1 MNNQA
6 ICAIATPPGT
16 SALGI
21 IRISG
26 SNIKKLLSPIFSKR
40 LKDRAAILTDIHD
53 GSELIDNVISIYY
66 ASPRSY
72 TGEDIIEIICHGNQI
87 ILNTIIQLLN
97 KCGIRT
103 AEPGEFTKRAF
114 FNSKLSL
121 VQAEAVADLISASN
135 KKALTAANNSLS
147 GKFLNEINSICEDIL
162 RIRSE
167 VESIINFPEDDDV
180 PILNQKKL
188 LKNIVN
194 ILSNLES
201 LINNSEQGMAL
212 NIRPSY
218 AVIGKPNSGKSSF
231 INNLLRTDASI
242 VTSKKGTTRDSIT
255 YELTVDDMVI
265 NIIDTA
271 GIHATDDEIEREG
284 ISRSLKSASSSDN
297 IIYLIDDTVGLTLED
312 EVFIKDNNFSNYILV
327 FNKIDLTKNSPKI
340 VTGAPRSVYVSAKT
354 GDGMN
359 LIKEVIKDSY
369 QCADTSENIFL
380 ARNRHLQHLRD
391 GQACLFNSKRLINE
405 GVFDMLAEDLR
416 LAHLAISAIIGQNP
430 TEDLLNEIFTSF
442 CIGK

>member
-1 MNNQA
+1 MNNEA

-21 IRISG
+21 IRVSG
-26 SNIKKLLSPIFSKR
+26 TNIKKLINPIFSKE
-40 LKDRAAILTDIHD
+40 LKDRAATLVGIYD
-53 GSELIDNVISIYY
+53 GSELIDSAISIYY

-87 ILNTIIQLLN
+87 ILNSIIQLLN
-97 KCGIRT
+97 RCGVRT

-114 FNSKLSL
+114 FNNKLNL

-135 KKALTAANNSLS
+135 KKALAAANNSLS
-147 GKFLNEINSICEDIL
+147 GKFLYEINSICDDIL
-162 RIRSE
+162 TIRSE

-180 PILNQKKL
+180 PILNQTKIF
-188 LKNIVN
+188 KNVVSV
-194 ILSNLES
+194 LSKLES
-201 LINNSEQGMAL
+201 LIDCSEQGITL
-212 NIRPSY
+212 NVRPSY
-218 AVIGKPNSGKSSF
+218 AVIGKQNSGKSSF

-271 GIHATDDEIEREG
+271 GIHVTNDEIEKEG
-284 ISRSLKSASSSDN
+284 ILRSIKSASSSDN
-297 IIYLIDDTVGLTLED
+297 IIYLIDETVGLTPED
-312 EVFIKDNNFSNYILV
+312 KSFIDDNNFSNYILV
-327 FNKIDLTKNSPKI
+327 FNKIDLTKTSPKI
-340 VTGAPRSVYVSAKT
+340 VTGNPRSVYVSAKT

-359 LIKEVIKDSY
+359 LIKEVIKDSC
-369 QCADTSENIFL
+369 QSADTSENIFL

-391 GQACLFNSKRLINE
+391 GQAYLLNSKRLVNE
-405 GVFDMLAEDLR
+405 GAFDLLAEELR
-416 LAHLAISAIIGQNP
+416 LSHLAISAIIGQNP
-430 TEDLLNEIFTSF
+430 TEDLLTEIFASF

>member
-1 MNNQA
+1 MNNEA

-21 IRISG
+21 IRVSG
-26 SNIKKLLSPIFSKR
+26 TNIKKLINPIFSKE
-40 LKDRAAILTDIHD
+40 LKDRAATLVGIYD
-53 GSELIDNVISIYY
+53 GSELIDSAISIYY

-87 ILNTIIQLLN
+87 ILNSIIQLLN
-97 KCGIRT
+97 RCGVRT

-114 FNSKLSL
+114 FNNKLNL

-135 KKALTAANNSLS
+135 KKALAAANNSLS
-147 GKFLNEINSICEDIL
+147 GKFLYEINSICDDIL
-162 RIRSE
+162 TIRSE

-180 PILNQKKL
+180 PILNQTRIF
-188 LKNIVN
+188 KNVVSV
-194 ILSNLES
+194 LSKLES
-201 LINNSEQGMAL
+201 LIDCSEQGITL
-212 NIRPSY
+212 NVRPSY

-231 INNLLRTDASI
+231 INNLIRTDASI

-271 GIHATDDEIEREG
+271 GIHVTNDEIEKEG
-284 ISRSLKSASSSDN
+284 ILRSIKSASSSDN
-297 IIYLIDDTVGLTLED
+297 IIYLIDETVGLTPED
-312 EVFIKDNNFSNYILV
+312 KSFIDDNNFSNYILV
-327 FNKIDLTKNSPKI
+327 FNKIDLTKTSPKI
-340 VTGAPRSVYVSAKT
+340 VTGNPRSVYVSAKT

-359 LIKEVIKDSY
+359 LIKEVIKDSC
-369 QCADTSENIFL
+369 QSADTSENIFL

-391 GQACLFNSKRLINE
+391 GKAYLLNSKHLVNE
-405 GVFDMLAEDLR
+405 GAFDLLAEELR
-416 LAHLAISAIIGQNP
+416 MSHLAISAIIGQNP
-430 TEDLLNEIFTSF
+430 TEDLLTEIFASF